1 MNRKFL
7 ALCIFLLFL
16 IISVGIVSAEN
27 EDVKQIKVRAT
38 GDMPSTITVSL
49 LCDGK
54 VVDTATLSQGNS
66 WSTTFKVNADGDYRV
81 VANENPDYSMSV
93 SGSADSGFV
102 VNSKQISA
110 EKLSE
115 NADDLIKENN
125 STEITPDVNTTEATQ
140 ADDNITETSPD
151 VNTAEETPIDLNITV
166 NNLTENRTNEINI
179 TVENKNTSDSNNINV
194 QNKIVKK
201 EDKKPVEKKENKT
214 NKVKLRN
221 TGLPLTVLVIAAF
234 AAIFIPITRR
244 K

>member
-16 IISVGIVSAEN
+16 IISVGIVSAEDG
-27 EDVKQIKVRAT
+27 DVKQIKVRAT

-49 LCDGK
+49 LGDGK

-66 WSTTFKVNADGDYRV
+66 WSTTFKVNADGDYHV

-102 VNSKQISA
+102 VNSKQIG

-125 STEITPDVNTTEATQ
+125 STEITPDVNTTEGTR

-151 VNTAEETPIDLNITV
+151 VNTTEEALIDYNITV
-166 NNLTENRTNEINI
+166 NNLTENRTKEINI
-179 TVENKNTSDSNNINV
+179 TVENKNTSDSNNINN